1 MRSILCFVV
10 IIIISFCSSC
20 ITNKNL
26 EYIAEPEGIIPTIKF
41 QYNIQKGDLISVQIS
56 STTKSDYDFFNL
68 QETSNPQ
75 LLSQNPYLY
84 GYLVKP
90 NGEIELPMLGNV
102 NVDGLSFSEAE
113 DLIQQISSTYFK
125 DPVVKVNI
133 LNFDVSIL
141 GEVNNPGTYRIV
153 DPTVNVLYALSLAG
167 DMTRFGNRK
176 NVKIIRADNN
186 IQNIYY
192 LVLSKQEVLN
202 DPAFMLN
209 SHDIIYVA
217 PLEKQF
223 YAINDITK
231 AVSLLMSTITI
242 YLLLNNK

>member
-1 MRSILCFVV
+1 MRSILYFVV

-26 EYIAEPEGIIPTIKF
+26 EYIAESEGIIPAIKF

-141 GEVNNPGTYRIV
+141 GEVNNPGEYNIV
-153 DPTVNVLYALSLAG
+153 RSNQNIFHLIGKANDLTPFA
-167 DMTRFGNRK
+167 NRES
-176 NVKIIRADNN
+176 VKIVRFHEESSKVIYLDLTDPDILNN
-186 IQNIYY
+186 QDVF
-192 LVLSKQEVLN
+192 LHPQ
-202 DPAFMLN
+202 
-209 SHDIIYVA
+209 DIIYIE
-217 PLEKQF
+217 PLEKKF
-223 YAINDITK
+223 YSVNNLSSAISFT
-231 AVSLLMSTITI
+231 VSAISL
-242 YLLLNNK
+242 YLLITNN